1 MSNPFNAQFTAFSAK
16 QSAKNAHSDSQAIVK
31 KSGQVFEDKPF
42 SIEYRGIYRT
52 AVIGQSVSQIIT
64 YLTTAAL
71 GIFGLVH
78 VIPLAW
84 GIYVA
89 VPLALLFAFGIEK
102 LKRSTLAI
110 AAKHFLKYRTFGAV
124 GLVAILTLFVSIA
137 AALYG
142 AKELPGVVY
151 PKVARVKDGAS
162 VEALTGDLNRVQA
175 DIDRTTGKLDKGK
188 NWVAE
193 NRTLPRL
200 QRERAALVERRDI
213 AAKEAEARA
222 DGAVLEVEADRLEK
236 IEKMQGYSIGAAV
249 AAELVFLVCTLFVF
263 FYLFRSY
270 IEANERSTEQ
280 IGQPVEQRATVG
292 TRPTTTANLTIDEN
306 RLTKIVTDVPGTTKN
321 RVCAHCQTSYIYGHS
336 KQKYCSDQCR
346 VEAWEERTGARLKRN
361 I

>member
-1 MSNPFNAQFTAFSAK
+1 MSNPFNRKFTQFAAT
-16 QSAKNAHSDSQAIVK
+16 QSAKSAQDHSQAIVK
-31 KSGQVFEDKPF
+31 KSDEVFQDKPF

-71 GIFGLVH
+71 GIFALVH

-89 VPLALLFAFGIEK
+89 VPLALLFAYGVEK

-110 AAKHFLKYRTFGAV
+110 ASKHLLKYRTFGAV
-124 GLVAILTLFVSIA
+124 GLVALLVMLVSVA

-142 AKELPGVVY
+142 ARELPGVVY
-151 PKVARVKDGAS
+151 PKVARVKDGTK
-162 VEALTGDLNRVQA
+162 VEALTEDLKRVQA

-193 NRTLPRL
+193 NKTLPRL

-236 IEKMQGYSIGAAV
+236 IEKMQRYSIGAAV
-249 AAELVFLVCTLFVF
+249 AAEVVFLVCTLFVF
-263 FYLFRSY
+263 YYLFRSY
-270 IEANERSTEQ
+270 VEVNERLTEQ

-292 TRPTTTANLTIDEN
+292 TRPTATANLSMYEN
-306 RLTKIVTDVPGTTKN
+306 RLTKNVDVSHKLLKD
-321 RVCAHCQTSYIYGHS
+321 RVCEHCGGSYIYAHN
-336 KQKYCSDQCR
+336 KQKYCSDKCR
-346 VEAWEERTGARLKRN
+346 MTAWEARTGAKLRKN